1 MAKASTKA
9 PATGKTPTP
18 SQEVAT
24 VNPTG
29 GAIADPAL
37 MQAWQG
43 LGTGLENVKASDLLI
58 PRLTIIQALSPQIN
72 PQKPEYDETAK
83 AGQIYDVGLQEGFPG
98 EVGFIFVHFV
108 KQWLEW
114 APRASGKGLQG
125 VHDTAAILDK
135 AKQDEKRRYK
145 LDNGNYIMET
155 MQFYGLNM
163 NAEMRKSFIPMAS
176 TQLKKG
182 RRLLTLATNE
192 KLTGGDGMPFTPP
205 LFYRTYRL
213 TTVPESNAEG
223 NWMGWKIDRS
233 SALDEL
239 PKWQH
244 LMHEIADFRD
254 AVSSGTVSGDIEA
267 MAREVAENDGHTI
280 DGDTNGGRM

>member
-1 MAKASTKA
+1 MAKAATK
-9 PATGKTPTP
+9 PATGGKP
-18 SQEVAT
+18 SPETSNAVAT
-24 VNPTG
+24 VSKTG
-29 GAIADPAL
+29 GALADPAL
-37 MQAWQG
+37 MQAWEG
-43 LGTGLENVKASDLLI
+43 MGTGLENVKASDLLI

-72 PQKPEYDETAK
+72 PQKPEFDETAK
-83 AGQIYDVGLQEGFPG
+83 AGMIYDVGLQEGFTSD
-98 EVGFIFVHFV
+98 VGFIFVHYV

-114 APRASGKGLQG
+114 APRNTGKGLQG
-125 VHDTAAILDK
+125 VHDTAAILEK
-135 AKQDEKRRYK
+135 TTQDDKRRNK

-155 MQFYGLNM
+155 MQFYGMNM
-163 NAEMRKSFIPMAS
+163 NADMRKSFIPMAS

-192 KLTGGDGMPFTPP
+192 KLIGGNGLPFTPP

-213 TTVPESNAEG
+213 STVPESNAEG
-223 NWMGWKIDRS
+223 NWMGWKIERS

-239 PKWQH
+239 PNWQH
-244 LMHEIADFRD
+244 LMAEIKDFRD

-280 DGDTNGGRM
+280 DGEGGRM